1 MKRWEGKELVVEI
14 EKKLFSLIARG
25 ESPGAEYP
33 DALLPKGR
41 RLVVR
46 CRVLGATGGILTL
59 ALPQEEVRG
68 VLAGK
73 VPSSPTAG
81 KPGTGGF
88 RGIVF
93 WGKRPLTGARVR
105 AVQLTGR
112 SLLPGI
118 LEAPPKLDRAVETRT
133 DGDGRFLFEG
143 LPPGNYKIWIQPRGR
158 KDWIRRIR
166 LVPDVKVI
174 EGKTVEMKPFRVRS
188 VLGS

>member
-1 MKRWEGKELVVEI
+1 M
-14 EKKLFSLIARG
+14 
-25 ESPGAEYP
+25 
-33 DALLPKGR
+33 
-41 RLVVR
+41 
-46 CRVLGATGGILTL
+46 
-59 ALPQEEVRG
+59 
-68 VLAGK
+68 
-73 VPSSPTAG
+73 
-81 KPGTGGF
+81 
-88 RGIVF
+88 
-93 WGKRPLTGARVR
+93 TGARVR